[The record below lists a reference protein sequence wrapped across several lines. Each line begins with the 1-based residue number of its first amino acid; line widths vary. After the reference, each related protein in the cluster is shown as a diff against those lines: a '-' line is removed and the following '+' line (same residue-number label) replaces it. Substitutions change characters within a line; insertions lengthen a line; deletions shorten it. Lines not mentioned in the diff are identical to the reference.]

1 MEILSSF
8 TQPPQQLISTTSI
21 VMFSPTMEVN
31 GAHKLFGHHLYIYIY
46 LHFCSTEERN
56 LVWNNCGE

>member
-8 TQPPQQLISTTSI
+8 IQPPQQLMSTTSI

-31 GAHKLFGHHLYIYIY
+31 GAHKLFGHHLYIYI
-46 LHFCSTEERN
+46 FIFVQQKKETWFGTIVESE
-56 LVWNNCGE
+56 